1 MNSDLGHSSALWLFA
16 CQRQDVP
23 PRCTESPRPLYINVN
38 KMNSLGYALYVNGA
52 VTYSPCPEGSDVP
65 G

>member
-1 MNSDLGHSSALWLFA
+1 MNSGLGHSSALWLFA

-23 PRCTESPRPLYINVN
+23 PRCTESPRPLYINV
-38 KMNSLGYALYVNGA
+38 KEMNSLGYSLYVNGA
-52 VTYSPCPEGSDVP
+52 VTYSPCPEGSGVP